1 MQFQT
6 TLIHIRTG
14 ATTAVADIVET
25 LHLPLIDSTDIWQF
39 DPGETASIGIQ
50 TAHDL
55 NSWLA
60 LRPYASTAKLAIL
73 HQAEKLTIEAQN
85 ALLKTME
92 EPANDAQLVLISAE
106 PLKLLPTVLSR
117 SRLVRFRGAAA
128 TEQSVTEAIAAWN
141 TADYLAKL
149 KLIQDWLGK
158 NKRNWFSNFIVGLWQ
173 QLIEESRELANIS
186 DLPISNKQEKLQILQ
201 QLYIGIGHN
210 ANLQPAL
217 ETLALC
223 W

>member
-6 TLIHIRTG
+6 TLIQIKPG
-14 ATTAVADIVET
+14 AVITPSDISLT
-25 LHLPLIDSTDIWQF
+25 LKLPVIDTTDIWQF
-39 DPGETASIGIQ
+39 DPSESASIGIQ

-73 HQAEKLTIEAQN
+73 FQAEKLTIEAQN

-92 EPANDAQLVLISAE
+92 EPANDTQLVLVTAE

-117 SRLVRFRGAAA
+117 SRLVNPKGVSAA
-128 TEQSVTEAIAAWN
+128 EQSVTEAIAAWN

-149 KLIQDWLGK
+149 KLIQEWLGK

-173 QLIEESRELANIS
+173 QLVEESRDLANIS
-186 DLPISNKQEKLQILQ
+186 ADQINERQDKLQILQ
-201 QLYIGIGHN
+201 QLYVGVGHN